1 MPNEQH
7 SLETLQFNR
16 GNASRLAEPA
26 RVLEGQWGPRMLL
39 RRRPEPVQELTRLLL
54 NHESAAASAYVEML
68 RQNGARTEEICLQLL
83 PAAARQLGQLWEE
96 DRCGFAEV
104 TMGVCILHQ
113 VLQRMSPDEVPC
125 PQAGREGQANN
136 NVLLTCLP
144 GEQHTFGVL
153 LVAQFLRRAGWSV
166 RCQFPVDTEELV
178 QSVRK
183 KSFSI
188 IGVSIGRYSRAGD
201 LTLLIRA
208 LRRASINP
216 RVIVLV
222 GGPVL
227 ALRPELGWQVGA
239 DATAIDAPEA
249 VSRAQGYW
257 QPMPART

>member
-7 SLETLQFNR
+7 SLETLQCR
-16 GNASRLAEPA
+16 NASRVAEPA
-26 RVLEGQWGPRMLL
+26 RVLAGQWGSRLLL
-39 RRRPEPVQELTRLLL
+39 RQRPEPVQELTRLLL
-54 NHESAAASAYVEML
+54 NHESAAAGAYVEML
-68 RQNGARTEEICLQLL
+68 RQNGTTTEEICLQLL
-83 PAAARQLGQLWEE
+83 PGAARQLGQLWEQ

-113 VLQRMSPDEVPC
+113 VLHRMGPDEVPC
-125 PQAGREGQANN
+125 PQVGREGQGSN

-153 LVAQFLRRAGWSV
+153 VVARFLRRAGWSV
-166 RCQFPVDTEELV
+166 RCQISVETEELL

-216 RVIVLV
+216 RVLVMV

-227 ALRPELGWQVGA
+227 ALRPQLGWQVGA
-239 DATAIDAPEA
+239 DATAIDAQEA
-249 VSRAQGYW
+249 VSRAQGHW